1 MTELWVWIKKYT
13 SYAGLHSCQYLLA
26 LFKETINT
34 PNPFA
39 GWPSD
44 ESFTTGPSLLTPGR
58 HLFSYS
64 TTLRK
69 WHTPY
74 SYISSSISIQ
84 ELH

>member
-13 SYAGLHSCQYLLA
+13 SYAGLNSCQYLLA

-44 ESFTTGPSLLTPGR
+44 ASFTTGPSLSLNSR
-58 HLFSYS
+58 
-64 TTLRK
+64 
-69 WHTPY
+69 
-74 SYISSSISIQ
+74 SSS
-84 ELH
+84 LFLFYNTP